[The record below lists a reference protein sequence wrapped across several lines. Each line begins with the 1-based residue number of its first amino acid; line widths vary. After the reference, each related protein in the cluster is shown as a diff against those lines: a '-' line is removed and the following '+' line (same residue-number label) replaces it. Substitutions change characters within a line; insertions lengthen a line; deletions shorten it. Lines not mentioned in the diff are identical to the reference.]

1 MAAMTKQQAEAEAE
15 AARQNPGRPQNTGSG
30 RRQLFRKARELVDRA
45 SVRRAKSCC
54 LLQLITSA
62 QKHCSGFGSN
72 RAHTHT
78 HQNHPPF
85 SPRNERMNQKSG
97 KISQKGYTNRQV

>member
-62 QKHCSGFGSN
+62 QKHCSGFGSS

-78 HQNHPPF
+78 TSPPPHPP
-85 SPRNERMNQKSG
+85 SPRGMSE
-97 KISQKGYTNRQV
+97 